1 MAYLSEKRR
10 TRAKNWARH
19 HIARAS
25 GQVQADAVRR
35 PRTRDAR
42 RTDVLTGGKMVGD
55 RGVCKGWWAR
65 RPEQGA
71 ITQLALGDR
80 VRTEPPPHRS
90 VSLIQTT
97 CPPKDASK
105 TETRKRETRHAA
117 PGPPAPF
124 PCHSPRQHGMR
135 DAMSIGQSVGRPS
148 LALLGFWA
156 LGPLPSG
163 LCTAHSL
170 RLSSFSADLGCDDSG
185 TASERA
191 QSCCSSGRM
200 WSS

>member
-35 PRTRDAR
+35 PSSAR
-42 RTDVLTGGKMVGD
+42 RTDDAANPYGREDGGRSGGLQGVVGKET
-55 RGVCKGWWAR
+55 RTRSNNLV
-65 RPEQGA
+65 P
-71 ITQLALGDR
+71 QLALGDR

-97 CPPKDASK
+97 CPPKDAVK
-105 TETRKRETRHAA
+105 PKRENGKRVMQSLRACAPA

-148 LALLGFWA
+148 LPPCFAWLLG
-156 LGPLPSG
+156 LGPL
-163 LCTAHSL
+163 AV
-170 RLSSFSADLGCDDSG
+170 
-185 TASERA
+185 RA
-191 QSCCSSGRM
+191 LHGS
-200 WSS
+200 